1 MEKIK
6 GILLVAL
13 GAASYGVLA
22 TFVKVAHGEGFHT
35 SEMSFSQFLLG
46 FICLFIFN
54 LFGKKEKSAP
64 AVADKKAWVK
74 LVIAGSSLGLTSSFY
89 YLSVQYLPVSVC
101 IILLMQTIWMGVIVE
116 WAITRQA
123 PETKKIVAALIVI
136 AGTLLATNIFD
147 TKVVFNTRGL
157 LFGLLAALSYTI
169 SMYSSNKIAP
179 NLPAVKRSMYL
190 VLGGLLAIV
199 IFWNTTLL
207 QEFSFAVILK
217 WGAFLSIF
225 GTILPPLLFTKG
237 LPKIG
242 IGLGSIVSS
251 VEIPV
256 SILFAHFIIHETV
269 LPIQWAGVAL
279 IISAI
284 VAMNLK
290 FKKGV
295 DSGRRV

>member
-1 MEKIK
+1 MEKVK

-22 TFVKVAHGEGFHT
+22 TFVKLAHGQGYHT
-35 SEMSFSQFLLG
+35 SEISFSQFLLG

-54 LFGKKEKSAP
+54 LFRRKEKTATSA
-64 AVADKKAWVK
+64 ADSKAWIK

-101 IILLMQTIWMGVIVE
+101 IILLMQTIWMGVILE
-116 WAITRQA
+116 WALTRQA
-123 PETKKIVAALIVI
+123 PEPKNMIAALIVI

-147 TKVVFNTRGL
+147 TTVVFNPRGL
-157 LFGLLAALSYTI
+157 LFGLLAALSYTV

-190 VLGGLLAIV
+190 VLGGLIAIV

-207 QEFSFAVILK
+207 REFNFAVVLK
-217 WGAFLSIF
+217 WGVFLSVF
-225 GTILPPLLFTKG
+225 GTIVPPLLFTKG

-256 SILFAHFIIHETV
+256 SILFAHFILSETV
-269 LPIQWAGVAL
+269 LPVQWAGVAL

-284 VAMNLK
+284 AAMNLR
-290 FKKGV
+290 FKAAK
-295 DSGRRV
+295 SGITL

>member
-1 MEKIK
+1 MEKVK
-6 GILLVAL
+6 GVLLVAL

-22 TFVKVAHGEGFHT
+22 TFVKVAHGQGFHT

-54 LFGKKEKSAP
+54 LFRKKEKAAAP
-64 AVADKKAWVK
+64 ETDGKAWIK
-74 LVIAGSSLGLTSSFY
+74 LVVAGSSLGLTSSFY

-101 IILLMQTIWMGVIVE
+101 IILLMQTIWMGVILE
-116 WAITRQA
+116 WLLNRHA
-123 PETKKIVAALIVI
+123 PEPKKMIAALVVI

-147 TKVVFNTRGL
+147 TRVVFNPWGL

-179 NLPAVKRSMYL
+179 NLPVVKRSMYL
-190 VLGGLLAIV
+190 VLGGLIAIV
-199 IFWNTTLL
+199 IFWNTRLL

-256 SILFAHFIIHETV
+256 SILFAHFILYETV

-284 VAMNLK
+284 AGMNLK
-290 FKKGV
+290 FKKDRSV
-295 DSGRRV
+295 